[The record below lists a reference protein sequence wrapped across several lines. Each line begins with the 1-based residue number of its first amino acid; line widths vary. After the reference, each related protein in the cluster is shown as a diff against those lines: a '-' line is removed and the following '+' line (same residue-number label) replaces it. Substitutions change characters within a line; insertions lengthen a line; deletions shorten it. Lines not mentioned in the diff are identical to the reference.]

1 MDFRDSPQEAQFRAD
16 VRQWLRANLPRENGR
31 RVAEPRDEDARAE
44 FRLNWERKL
53 FEGGWSGI
61 HWPKQYGGRGASL
74 AEYAIYLEESAR
86 ADAPE
91 GLNIPGRNLVGP
103 TIISHGTDEQKRRY
117 LPGIIEAR
125 EIWCQ
130 GFSEPGAGS
139 DLAGL
144 RTRAVAEGDRFVV
157 NGQKIWT
164 SWAQYSGWCILLAR
178 TDPDAP
184 KHKGLSFF
192 LVDMKT
198 PGITVRPLRQITGES
213 EFNEVFFDNVR
224 IPAASLLGGLNEG
237 WKIAMT
243 TLAFERGPEEAL
255 ARQVRF
261 SRKFDRLLEAANRT
275 RFDGQAIAADPVA
288 RQKLAQ
294 THIELELMRL
304 NCLRGISKLSNG
316 KEPGPEAS
324 FVKLYWSHVYQR
336 MTEVAL
342 EVEGPLAALA
352 QDDPLAP
359 DGGVMQ
365 HEFLMSRASTI
376 YSGTSE
382 IQRNIIAERVLG
394 LPK

>member
-1 MDFRDSPQEAQFRAD
+1 MDFRDSPQEARFRAEI
-16 VRQWLRANLPRENGR
+16 RNWLDASLPRQNGR
-31 RVAEPRDEDARAE
+31 RIAEPRDEDARAA
-44 FRLNWERKL
+44 FRLDWERKL

-61 HWPKQYGGRGASL
+61 HWPKEYGGRGAGL
-74 AEYAIYLEESAR
+74 MEYAIYLEESAR

-91 GLNIPGRNLVGP
+91 GINIPGRNLVGP
-103 TIISHGTDEQKRRY
+103 TIISHGTDEQKQRY

-125 EIWCQ
+125 DIWCQ

-144 RTRAVAEGDRFVV
+144 RTRAVADGDGFIV

-164 SWAQYSGWCILLAR
+164 SWAQYSDWCILLAR

-184 KHKGLSFF
+184 RHRGLSFF

-224 IPAASLLGGLNEG
+224 IPATNLLGGMNEG

-261 SRKFDRLLEAANRT
+261 SRKFEALLEVASRT
-275 RFDGQAIAADPVA
+275 CFSGRAIAADPVA

-304 NCLRGISKLSNG
+304 NCLRGISRLSNG
-316 KEPGPEAS
+316 KQPGPEAS
-324 FVKLYWSHVYQR
+324 FVKLYWSHAYQR

-342 EVEGPLAALA
+342 EIQGPLAVLA
-352 QDDPLAP
+352 QDDELAL

>member
-1 MDFRDSPQEAQFRAD
+1 MDFRDSPEEARFRAE
-16 VRQWLRANLPRENGR
+16 VRQWLHANLPQENGR
-31 RVAEPRDEDARAE
+31 RIAEPRDEYARAAY
-44 FRLNWERKL
+44 RLEWERRL

-61 HWPKQYGGRGASL
+61 HWPKEYGGRGASL
-74 AEYAIYLEESAR
+74 TEYAIFLEESAR

-103 TIISHGTDEQKRRY
+103 TIIAHGTDEQKRRY

-144 RTRAVAEGDRFVV
+144 RTRAVAEGDGFVV
-157 NGQKIWT
+157 DGQKIWT
-164 SWAQYSGWCILLAR
+164 SWAQHSGWCILLAR

-192 LVDMKT
+192 LVDMTT

-224 IPAASLLGGLNEG
+224 IPAASLLGGLNDG

-261 SRKFDRLLEAANRT
+261 RRKFDLLLQAAGRT

-304 NCLRGISKLSNG
+304 NCLRGISKLANG
-316 KEPGPEAS
+316 KQPGPEAS

-342 EVEGPLAALA
+342 EVEGPLAQLA
-352 QDDPLAP
+352 QDDELAP
-359 DGGVMQ
+359 DAGVMQ